1 MNPCRVRPSE
11 LRQLDILLTALLLDA
26 ELMAELSFL
35 QREQVECASV
45 TLRSLFAIADARA
58 AEDAWHES

>member
-1 MNPCRVRPSE
+1 MNPCRVRPPE
-11 LRQLDILLTALLLDA
+11 LRQLDTLLTALLQDA
-26 ELMAELSFL
+26 ELMAELSML
-35 QREQVECASV
+35 QREQIESASV